1 MDTEGLNRCL
11 EKCDICLDGRL
22 ISRELILRSFLK
34 FLSREAEKTENSGSI
49 VLHLGSPCFD
59 AIAIVWAAFAVI
71 MGSNTSIEDIVRTI
85 PIGDKVLYGKERGEF
100 KGIEVDSDGKEWAV
114 IGQGKEKTKRV
125 GRRGWALIVPYQGLS
140 ERYDGRG
147 IRSQNGARKRFLSEI
162 LNCEEKD
169 IPGITDTSVIFVM
182 DRYRADRYMKGLTVR
197 YGDSEI
203 SILDLITASYF
214 TDGNEYPYGG
224 NTGKNEA
231 MLKFTSKISVGL
243 DMTWNAEGNEH
254 MGIFVCGNSLI
265 EQGNESMEINQAMNR
280 ETLGFSFVCGGMD
293 LSCGESLVAEH
304 EESGVFACT
313 KDFLLEN
320 TLPPTEKNSLTLELD
335 RQAGAVIDREIV
347 TQVIPGEISWQDY
360 RNFKTAVGLI
370 KRDELDDEEKNSIIF
385 PAWSLMKLFMTAP
398 FSLDEM
404 EKEITEGK
412 IQAEEPMKM
421 LGELEERLQNLPDNL
436 KGSGKKIAD
445 ILTKLLF
452 VRYDGSPKRE
462 LVREY
467 VEMRRKK
474 KMAIVVPNAYY
485 ADIMWDFVLHD
496 FKQNA
501 SGIDIVPVKRFDG
514 TRIYDDILIVGNISG
529 RRFDVFRCMAAPKIT
544 VLLYK
549 PEEAVF
555 KAKSR
560 KGSER
565 DRLFNS
571 RQQII
576 GEENDL
582 PEEDELLKEVE
593 EINRVD
599 EEIVRYAEEVLAVK
613 FDAVVRQGGSDASAP
628 LSDVATLVHF
638 EDGEG
643 AMLTKYYEAYVL
655 NEEKSEV
662 EQRKADDLKVGDS
675 MVFLNRD
682 NETRDIVDYI
692 LNELIRTERINKEF
706 SERYAMSRQWKK
718 DLSQY
723 MERTGETPK
732 RIVKKMIANG
742 VNVQPATIKNWLNE
756 DTRTVGP
763 QKVEYLEQI
772 SLLTENA
779 EMFDHANDYF
789 EACRDVKR
797 VRRVILQELGAAIIG
812 SLEGEKSVS
821 GIIPAEIRERLDTM
835 AVVLR
840 IETIVKTDQS
850 VPAYMTNRP
859 IDLEGGV

>member
-1 MDTEGLNRCL
+1 MDIEGLNRCL
-11 EKCDICLDGRL
+11 EKCDICLEGRI
-22 ISRELILRSFLK
+22 ISRERILRSFLK
-34 FLSREAEKTENSGSI
+34 FLSGEAEKTENSGSI

-59 AIAIVWAAFAVI
+59 AVAVVWAAFAVI
-71 MGSNTSIEDIVRTI
+71 MGNSTNVEKIVRTLSD
-85 PIGDKVLYGKERGEF
+85 GDKVLYAKERGEF
-100 KGIEVDSDGKEWAV
+100 RGIERDSNGKEWAV
-114 IGQGKEKTKRV
+114 IWQGKRGTRKV
-125 GRRGWALIVPYQGLS
+125 GRKNWASIVPYQGLS

-147 IRSQNGARKRFLSEI
+147 IRSQNGIRKKFLSEI

-169 IPGITDTSVIFVM
+169 IPEITDTSVIIVM
-182 DRYRADRYMKGLTVR
+182 ERYRADRYMNGLTVR

-203 SILDLITASYF
+203 SILDLVTASYF

-243 DMTWNAEGNEH
+243 DMTWNTEGNEH

-265 EQGNESMEINQAMNR
+265 EHGNESMEINQVMNR
-280 ETLGFSFVCGGMD
+280 ETLGFSFICGGIN
-293 LSCGESLVAEH
+293 LPCGESLVAEH

-320 TLPPTEKNSLTLELD
+320 TLPPTEKNNLTLELD
-335 RQAGAVIDREIV
+335 RQAGTIINRKIV

-360 RNFKTAVGLI
+360 RDFKTAVGLI
-370 KRDELDDEEKNSIIF
+370 QKDELDDEEKSSIVF
-385 PAWSLMKLFMTAP
+385 PAWSLMKLLMTAP

-404 EKEITEGK
+404 EREIAEGK
-412 IQAEEPMKM
+412 IQAKEPMKM
-421 LGELEERLQNLPDNL
+421 LVELEERLQNLPDNL
-436 KGSGKKIAD
+436 KSSGKKIED
-445 ILTKLLF
+445 ILTKMLF
-452 VRYDGSPKRE
+452 ARYGGSPKRE
-462 LVREY
+462 FVRKY
-467 VEMRRKK
+467 VEMRRKRK
-474 KMAIVVPNAYY
+474 IAIVVSNAYY

-501 SGIDIVPVKRFDG
+501 SRIDIVPVKHFDG
-514 TRIYDDILIVGNISG
+514 SSIYDNILIVGNISS
-529 RRFDVFRCMAAPKIT
+529 RCFDIFRCMAAPQIM

-549 PEEAVF
+549 PEEVVF
-555 KAKSR
+555 RAKSR
-560 KGSER
+560 KGFER

-576 GEENDL
+576 GEEDDL
-582 PEEDELLKEVE
+582 PEENELLKEGE

-599 EEIVRYAEEVLAVK
+599 EEIARYSEEVLAVK
-613 FDAVVRQGGSDASAP
+613 FDVAIRQGGSGASAL
-628 LSDVATLVHF
+628 LSDVATLVYF

-662 EQRKADDLKVGDS
+662 EQRKTDELKVGDS

-692 LNELIRTERINKEF
+692 LNELIRTERIVKGF

-718 DLSQY
+718 DLLQY

-732 RIVKKMIANG
+732 RIVNKMIANG
-742 VNVQPATIKNWLNE
+742 VNVRPATIKNWLDE
-756 DTRTVGP
+756 DTHTVGP
-763 QKVEYLEQI
+763 RKVEYLEQI
-772 SLLTENA
+772 ALLTENT
-779 EMFDHANDYF
+779 EMFDHAERYF
-789 EACRDVKR
+789 EACRDVRR

-812 SLEGEKSVS
+812 TLEGEKDIS
-821 GIIPAEIRERLDTM
+821 GIIPEEIRERLNTM

-840 IETIVKTDQS
+840 IEAIVKTDQS